1 MWYVVKTTMISILIL
16 VVVHQLYIYCKDT
29 YTIKKNKDILGHQT
43 QKYKLM
49 MDEIQEK
56 NEREKRELIEKL
68 TKGSDPVQT
77 HSDNTTDYLTDK
89 DRQQMDQDLTE
100 FIKTIV

>member
-1 MWYVVKTTMISILIL
+1 MWYVVKTTIISIIIL
-16 VVVHQLYIYCKDT
+16 VLFHQLYIYCKDT

-56 NEREKRELIEKL
+56 NEREKRELIEKM
-68 TKGSDPVQT
+68 TKGQVQGPQDP
-77 HSDNTTDYLTDK
+77 YLTDQ
-89 DRQQMDQDLTE
+89 DCQQMDQDLSD

>member
-1 MWYVVKTTMISILIL
+1 MWYVIKTTIISLIIL
-16 VVVHQLYIYCKDT
+16 VVFHQLYIYCKDT

-56 NEREKRELIEKL
+56 NEREKRELIEKM
-68 TKGSDPVQT
+68 TKGQDLGQTDP
-77 HSDNTTDYLTDK
+77 YLTDQDCQK
-89 DRQQMDQDLTE
+89 MDQDLSD